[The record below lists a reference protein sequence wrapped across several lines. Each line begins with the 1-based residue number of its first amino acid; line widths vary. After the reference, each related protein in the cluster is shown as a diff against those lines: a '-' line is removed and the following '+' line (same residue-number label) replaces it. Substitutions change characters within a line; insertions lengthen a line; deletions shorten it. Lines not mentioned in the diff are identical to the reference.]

1 MFVKAV
7 LASVEMS
14 DMSEGHKQHEN
25 ISDTKM
31 LQNINMTIP
40 VSWVSKCIGLSSKRC
55 LSTVCSYQLVAFL
68 LATIHVELPWSAHK
82 PVSKFQVVNRGN
94 SNTEPPSG
102 GWFIPFLPGLDAH
115 VRQFGAHLGGFQ
127 THLGLRQAPQVPHGA
142 MGPTPRSQRL
152 RGDGSVSDGILSLG
166 MLTAAV
172 PMTQPVHRVWTTGLR
187 QRGAK
192 TVAWSFVVSGCKL
205 KDSKEIVSY
214 MYDIYIYT
222 CVCVCLCKFIE
233 TRAHSEVIPRLQL

>member
-187 QRGAK
+187 QRGVK

-214 MYDIYIYT
+214 MYDIYIYIYM
-222 CVCVCLCKFIE
+222 CVCVF
-233 TRAHSEVIPRLQL
+233 V